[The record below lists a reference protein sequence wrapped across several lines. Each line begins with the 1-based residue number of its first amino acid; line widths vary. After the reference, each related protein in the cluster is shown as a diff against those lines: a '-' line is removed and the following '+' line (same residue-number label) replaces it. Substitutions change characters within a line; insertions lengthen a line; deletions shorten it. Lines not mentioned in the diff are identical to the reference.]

1 MQKHGFESPPKKKAQ
16 EYSSLMAKKHTFL
29 FIYLLRSMAFSL

>member
-16 EYSSLMAKKHTFL
+16 EDSSLMAKKLTFYL
-29 FIYLLRSMAFSL
+29 FIS